1 MVRSLLR
8 FEFVFC
14 LRMHDFVL
22 FFSVTSDQGL
32 KYFFFFIFLI
42 SQKRTRFIL
51 QLQNICCR
59 KKVNFVTKKKKTN
72 YLWLKK
78 KVKVPKKNITKS
90 VKKKKCE
97 KRRGKRRNPF
107 FLKSSYSKYR
117 VRGKIVQQC
126 FRVQVLV
133 CVCFSSKLNC
143 KEKFLKKKT
152 GFCAQ
157 QCITKKS

>member
-1 MVRSLLR
+1 MIL
-8 FEFVFC
+8 FF
-14 LRMHDFVL
+14 
-22 FFSVTSDQGL
+22 FFSVTNDQGL

-42 SQKRTRFIL
+42 SQTRTRLIL
-51 QLQNICCR
+51 QLQNICYR
-59 KKVNFVTKKKKTN
+59 KRVNFVTKKKTN

-78 KVKVPKKNITKS
+78 KVKVPKNITKS
-90 VKKKKCE
+90 VKKNVKKE
-97 KRRGKRRNPF
+97 GKREESLF